1 MIKHLMTKFILS
13 IMYSFS
19 DLQTALDNTE
29 WFARELNRLYTHRL
43 NIRDHNPDGIDVF
56 EADWDNLIILD
67 ACRYDEFERAC
78 NLDGEL
84 SKAQSRGATSSEFVR
99 GNFAGRQLH
108 DLVYVSANVYYPYL
122 RDEIDAEVYSF
133 IGLHD
138 GDMRDAGDGLTT
150 HPETVTEHALAAN
163 ESYPNKRL
171 MIHYLQPHQPY
182 IGPYG
187 RQRFNP
193 GRGLIDTVKQTNPT
207 REELLRAY
215 RENLDLVLEEVETLL
230 TELPGKTVVSADHGE
245 MLGERMR
252 PIPIIDYG
260 HHAGVYID
268 ELIDVPWFVS
278 KNGSRKNIVA
288 ESPSNS
294 DSNSSNREDLA
305 NHLQAL
311 GYRE

>member
-1 MIKHLMTKFILS
+1 
-13 IMYSFS
+13 
-19 DLQTALDNTE
+19 
-29 WFARELNRLYTHRL
+29 
-43 NIRDHNPDGIDVF
+43 
-56 EADWDNLIILD
+56 
-67 ACRYDEFERAC
+67 
-78 NLDGEL
+78 
-84 SKAQSRGATSSEFVR
+84 
-99 GNFAGRQLH
+99 
-108 DLVYVSANVYYPYL
+108 
-122 RDEIDAEVYSF
+122 
-133 IGLHD
+133 
-138 GDMRDAGDGLTT
+138 
-150 HPETVTEHALAAN
+150 
-163 ESYPNKRL
+163 
-171 MIHYLQPHQPY
+171 
-182 IGPYG
+182 
-187 RQRFNP
+187 
-193 GRGLIDTVKQTNPT
+193 
-207 REELLRAY
+207 
-215 RENLDLVLEEVETLL
+215 LEEVETLL